1 MALWKDGKGWRY
13 EFQYLGARYPSKHYP
28 LKKEAA
34 AAMET
39 HKKQIRNE
47 MNAEKPTAITFLNLA
62 TDYLDF
68 SERKHAKKTYE
79 YKAMVCRKFLA
90 FAGEDIIIAY
100 RTRDL
105 LQTIIDPVIIESYL
119 RTRPTNH
126 NYNVHLIELHVIFN
140 YGIKKKF
147 LAGPN
152 PCAEVEKMP
161 VTQVVKYIPSEEDLL
176 KVMLAAG
183 LDKPLIIVLFHTLA
197 RIDEIL
203 RLRWDEV
210 NFTRSTIRLWT
221 RKRAG
226 GNFEHNDMPMN
237 SDLHAVLWNLWKG
250 KDQDEWVF
258 FNEKTGTRYN
268 RRPKLMPG
276 ICKRAGVKPFGFH
289 AIRHFAASFLADQDK
304 ISKKAISGLLRHKT
318 LSTTEKYLHS
328 IDESQKQAADAL
340 KNFSMETVS
349 EKTTHSNH
357 TLKKEGVTT

>member
-1 MALWKDGKGWRY
+1 MALWKDIKGWRY
-13 EFQYLGARYPSKHYP
+13 EFQYQGVRYPSKHYP
-28 LKKEAA
+28 LKKEAVA
-34 AAMET
+34 ARAE
-39 HKKQIRNE
+39 HKKQVR
-47 MNAEKPTAITFLNLA
+47 AEAKQGKQTAITFLDLA

-68 SERKHAKKTYE
+68 SKRRHVKKTYE
-79 YKAMVCRKFLA
+79 YKAMVYRKFLA
-90 FAGEDIIIAY
+90 FAGKDIVISHKAGN
-100 RTRDL
+100 L
-105 LQTIIDPVIIESYL
+105 LQTTIDPAIIESYL
-119 RTRPTNH
+119 RTRPSNH

-152 PCAEVEKMP
+152 PCEEIERLP
-161 VTQVVKYIPSEEDLL
+161 VTQSVKYIPSEEDLL

-183 LDKPLIIVLFHTLA
+183 PDKPLIMVLFHTLA

-210 NFTRSTIRLWT
+210 NFNKSTVRLWT

-226 GNFEHNDMPMN
+226 GNFEHNDMHIN
-237 SDLHAVLWNLWKG
+237 SDLHAILWDLWQT

-276 ICKRAGVKPFGFH
+276 LCKRAGVKPFGFH

-328 IDESQKQAADAL
+328 IDESQKHAADAL
-340 KNFSMETVS
+340 KSFSLDIAP
-349 EKTTHSNH
+349 EKTTHLTH
-357 TLKKEGVTT
+357 T